1 MTKVK
6 FIKKSTQIHHI
17 QMLLTFLLVL
27 LAFTQNAY
35 AEGVFGD
42 KNKAQHQ
49 LNNTDL
55 NRLKAEYQI
64 KFGRAPDNKPGH
76 KSGNVWD
83 KKKEKNSVNKASW
96 AECREYALHKRNRC
110 YRDGRAAYSCE
121 RVYDARIKFCNDNPE

>member
-1 MTKVK
+1 MHRRQT
-6 FIKKSTQIHHI
+6 F
-17 QMLLTFLLVL
+17 LTFLLALLVL
-27 LAFTQNAY
+27 SQSAY

-55 NRLKAEYQI
+55 NRLKAEYQL
-64 KFGRAPDNKPGH
+64 KFGRAHDNKPGR

-83 KKKEKNSVNKASW
+83 KKKEKNSANKASW

>member
-6 FIKKSTQIHHI
+6 FIKKSTHMQHI
-17 QMLLTFLLVL
+17 QMLLTFLLLL

-42 KNKAQHQ
+42 KKKAQHK

-55 NRLKAEYQI
+55 NRLKAEYQL
-64 KFGRAPDNKPGH
+64 KFGRASDNKPGPN
-76 KSGNVWD
+76 SGNVWD
-83 KKKEKNSVNKASW
+83 KRKEKNSVNKASW